1 MFARLRANIDHCG
14 LRFSYSDIK
23 VEKYEYFLV
32 IFFLILFVYTI
43 SYA

>member
-1 MFARLRANIDHCG
+1 MFARLRANIDNCG

-32 IFFLILFVYTI
+32 IFFFYTI
-43 SYA
+43 RLYN